1 MIKKLREKKGESIAE
16 TLYSTLIISLAF
28 LILAGAI
35 ISAAGINAKVK
46 NTDYS
51 LDTTYPD
58 GTGHTMQVKIGGE
71 NVEVTGFVSDHG
83 YFYYK

>member
-1 MIKKLREKKGESIAE
+1 MRKKLREKKGESVAE

-35 ISAAGINAKVK
+35 ISAATINSKIK
-46 NTDYS
+46 NKDYS

-58 GTGHTMQVKIGGE
+58 GTGQDMQVKINDKSV
-71 NVEVTGFVSDHG
+71 NVKGYVSDHG